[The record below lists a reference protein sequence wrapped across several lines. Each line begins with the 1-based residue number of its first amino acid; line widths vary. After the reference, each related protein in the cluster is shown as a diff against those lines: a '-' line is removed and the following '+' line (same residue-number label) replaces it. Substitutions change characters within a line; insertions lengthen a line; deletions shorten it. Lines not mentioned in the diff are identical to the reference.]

1 MNIIPKNEKYF
12 RYLFELQNSGSTNMF
27 GAGVYLME
35 KFGIDRNESKSVLSF
50 WMVNYEEIAKELN
63 IDI

>member
-1 MNIIPKNEKYF
+1 MDIKSNEEYF

-27 GAGVYLME
+27 RAGQYLSDT
-35 KFGIDRNESKSVLSF
+35 FGIDRKEANEILTY
-50 WMVNYEEIAKELN
+50 WMSNYEEIAKELD